1 LKSHQTA
8 LRDRVTE
15 ETDVDFSL
23 TAEQQELVASAQDFA
38 RTEIGP
44 FYRKR
49 DQEGRIDRPTIRRLG
64 ELGFFGVELPEA
76 IGGLGQTSLTAGLVV
91 EALCGDDINIGYVAI
106 TISLLGQILHRFGEP
121 DVVAPWIQGMLR
133 GELLPAIALTE
144 PSGGSDAAN
153 LKLRARRDGD
163 VYVLDGEK
171 TSISMAA
178 QADFAVVFARTGTA
192 EDRARGVSSFVVPL
206 DLPGIQRTSFD
217 DHGARSVG
225 RGSLFFDQVRVP
237 ASNRLG
243 AENSGFS
250 QVMSGFDY
258 SRALLGILCLAV
270 ARLSLDQAWKYAT
283 ERKTFGKFLSEHQGV
298 AFPLAEAETQLTA
311 ARLLCLQ
318 TLWLKDQGLP
328 HTTEAAMCKWWGPKA
343 AYDIVNTCLLT
354 HGHGGYSKD
363 LPHEQRLRDLLGLQ
377 IGDGTAQIM
386 KMVIARNK
394 TR

>member
-1 LKSHQTA
+1 
-8 LRDRVTE
+8 
-15 ETDVDFSL
+15 VDFSL
-23 TAEQQELVASAQDFA
+23 TAEQQELVASAQAFA
-38 RTEIGP
+38 GSEIAP

-49 DQEGRIDRPTIRRLG
+49 DQEGKLDRATIRRLG
-64 ELGFFGVELPEA
+64 ELGFFGLELPEA
-76 IGGLGQTSLTAGLVV
+76 IGGLGQTCLTAGLVV
-91 EALCGDDINIGYVAI
+91 EALCGEDINIGYVAI

-121 DVVAPWIQGMLR
+121 DVVAPWIRGMLR

-178 QADFAVVFARTGTA
+178 QADFAVVFARTGTV

-206 DLPGIQRTSFD
+206 DLAGLQRTSFD

-237 ASNRLG
+237 ASHRLG

-270 ARLSLDQAWKYAT
+270 ARLSLDQAWKYST
-283 ERKTFGKFLSEHQGV
+283 DRKTFGKPLSEHQGV
-298 AFPLAEAETQLTA
+298 TFPLAEADTQLTA

-328 HTTEAAMCKWWGPKA
+328 HTTEAAMCKWWGPKL

-363 LPHEQRLRDLLGLQ
+363 MPHEQRLRDLLGLQ

-386 KMVIARNK
+386 KMVIARNR